1 MIGRKVSMNA
11 EEFYQKVI
19 AAPDLEAAL
28 ESAVDSGTLADFLK
42 ANGCTATAD
51 EFSACVAQHQ
61 A

>member
-1 MIGRKVSMNA
+1 MNA

-19 AAPDLEAAL
+19 GAPDLEAAL
-28 ESAVDSGTLADFLK
+28 ETAVDNGTLADFLK

-61 A
+61 G